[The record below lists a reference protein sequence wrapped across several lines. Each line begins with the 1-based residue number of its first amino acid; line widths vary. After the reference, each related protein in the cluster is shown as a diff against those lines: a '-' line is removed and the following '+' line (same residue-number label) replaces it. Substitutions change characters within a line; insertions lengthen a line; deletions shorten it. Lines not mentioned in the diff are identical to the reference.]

1 MLAAD
6 NTPPLVT
13 LVARPGRAEVAELV
27 AAGAGPGR
35 WSPYAAVL
43 PGGDP
48 GAIPA
53 VREGRAGVQDEGS
66 QLVALALADASLAG
80 PDERWLD
87 LCAGPGGKAALLA
100 ALAEGRGAA
109 LLAAE
114 LAPHRARCWCG
125 TRSARRPG
133 SSSRTAGSR
142 PGGRAASTGCWSTLP
157 APAWARCDDGP
168 RRAGGGSRR
177 TSPALAALQRDLL
190 SSALDAVRPGGAGG
204 LRRPARRTWPRPG
217 RSSPTCSAAGPVS
230 SSWTPGRCSPPC
242 RTWVPGRTFSSGRT
256 GTAPTRCTSR
266 CCSGPRPRLRRH
278 GRPDLPEHPVRRLH
292 RPGR

>member
-6 NTPPLVT
+6 NVPPQVT

-66 QLVALALADASLAG
+66 QLVALALAAARWPAPTSAG
-80 PDERWLD
+80 WTSAPAR
-87 LCAGPGGKAALLA
+87 AGRRRCSAAM
-100 ALAEGRGAA
+100 AEGRGAA

-114 LAPHRARCWCG
+114 LAPHRAVPGAARG
-125 TRSARRPG
+125 RRGDRGRRRGRRPG
-133 SSSRTAGSR
+133 
-142 PGGRAASTGCWSTLP
+142 PGLAGRAASTGCWSTLR
-157 APAWARCDDGP
+157 APAWARCAGGP

-177 TSPALAALQRDLL
+177 TSPGSPALQRDLL
-190 SSALDAVRPGGAGG
+190 SSALDAVRPGGLVAYVDLLAAPGRDPHGGRRRAAPEAPASSELDARPLLAGVPDLG
-204 LRRPARRTWPRPG
+204 AGPAVQLWPHRHGTDAMYLALLRR
-217 RSSPTCSAAGPVS
+217 AAP
-230 SSWTPGRCSPPC
+230 
-242 RTWVPGRTFSSGRT
+242 
-256 GTAPTRCTSR
+256 
-266 CCSGPRPRLRRH
+266 
-278 GRPDLPEHPVRRLH
+278 
-292 RPGR
+292 